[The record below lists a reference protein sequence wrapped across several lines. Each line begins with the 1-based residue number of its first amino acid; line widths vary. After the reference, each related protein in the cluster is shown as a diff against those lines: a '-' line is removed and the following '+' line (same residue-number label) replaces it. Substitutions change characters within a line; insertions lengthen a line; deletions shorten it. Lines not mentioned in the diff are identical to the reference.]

1 MKKTVSVVYTVFVVV
16 ALLGVIAFFGWKTYQ
31 SRSARI
37 GDFTANADI
46 YTEKL
51 ADSLSESRD
60 VNAEVAIAESIM
72 NEDPSL
78 IAIQV
83 YSHDDGLRLSVV
95 KPPADEFS
103 RTSLAD
109 SEKFDNWLTKIR
121 YHKEI
126 RPMSINDMRGLEAVY
141 VSTTLSSA
149 EIQNNL
155 MIILI
160 TIIGLF
166 AITLVLILVRPRSG
180 HADEQERD
188 EESQFSDDMDEFSI
202 PDDMNEEMND
212 SMTSAD
218 DDFDLP
224 DFDPQDRL
232 DESDLMSGDPEFGES
247 LSLDDDFD
255 LPDLDNPPGN
265 QSDILDRLDSEL
277 ERAASFNQDLSFILF
292 SGADSFESRIKE
304 SYTSD
309 DLVFPLGSGLVAVME
324 INQDLDSTLSMT
336 EDFVRGS
343 IEQLGRRVLRAGI
356 ASRNGRLIGAESLY
370 NEAENA
376 LNRTDDEKNI
386 VAFRSDPEKY
396 RAFLK
401 SQEN

>member
-232 DESDLMSGDPEFGES
+232 DESDLMSGDPEFGNRFLLMMISIFPTWIIHPEIKVIS
-247 LSLDDDFD
+247 WIAW
-255 LPDLDNPPGN
+255 
-265 QSDILDRLDSEL
+265 IL
-277 ERAASFNQDLSFILF
+277 NW
-292 SGADSFESRIKE
+292 K
-304 SYTSD
+304 
-309 DLVFPLGSGLVAVME
+309 
-324 INQDLDSTLSMT
+324 
-336 EDFVRGS
+336 
-343 IEQLGRRVLRAGI
+343 GRRRSI
-356 ASRNGRLIGAESLY
+356 RICRLYFFPEPILSNPGSK
-370 NEAENA
+370 
-376 LNRTDDEKNI
+376 NRTPPMI
-386 VAFRSDPEKY
+386 WSFRWAAVWSPSW
-396 RAFLK
+396 R
-401 SQEN
+401 